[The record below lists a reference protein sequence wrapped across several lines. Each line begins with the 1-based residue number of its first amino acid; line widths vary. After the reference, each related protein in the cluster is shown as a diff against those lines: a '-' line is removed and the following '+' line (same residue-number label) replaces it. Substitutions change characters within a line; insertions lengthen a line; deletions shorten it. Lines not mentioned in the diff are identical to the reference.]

1 MLKIY
6 KQILIFLA
14 ITLLFA
20 ACSVK
25 EPIIEQPQPKISD
38 LELLATT
45 ANDDSIDSQ
54 KASKDFF
61 DKYFNCSSVQT
72 MVS

>member
-1 MLKIY
+1 MFKIY
-6 KQILIFLA
+6 KQILIFLGA
-14 ITLLFA
+14 TLLFT

-25 EPIIEQPQPKISD
+25 EAKLVEPTQIKTSD
-38 LELLATT
+38 IELLATT

-61 DKYFNCSSVQT
+61 DIFL
-72 MVS
+72 